1 MIKKRL
7 IQLSGDSMKHVI
19 RNVLF
24 QWLGLCSNMILVFS
38 LAYLINGLF
47 SGGTEKMLP
56 LTLVILAAVAA
67 RMAFIKLASGESTLA
82 SKSIKRN
89 LREKIYEKLLRLGPS
104 YNDKVS
110 TAEVVQVTVEGVDQL
125 ETYFGAYLPQ
135 LFYSLLAPLTLFLV
149 LSFFSLKAAL
159 VLFICVPLIPVS
171 IVVVQKVAKKLLAKY
186 WGQYAKLGD
195 SFLENMQGL
204 TTLKIYQADAYK
216 QEEMNRESEHF
227 RRVTMKVLTMQLNS
241 IIVMDIVALGGAAAG
256 IIMALSEFQNGKLTL
271 FGVLSIL
278 LLAADFFLPM
288 RQLGSYFHIAMNGMA
303 ASDKIFRL
311 LDLEEKEKK
320 QGRIGAQ
327 FAFHAE
333 KLAYSYEDASAG
345 DSRKMVPDHI
355 SFDIQEKGLTAFV
368 GKSGCGKSTIASLL
382 CGRLG
387 GYEGTLTFGGT
398 EVSQIN
404 EEELMRGVTVVSMNS
419 YLFGGTVRENLLMA
433 KKNASEEELWKVL
446 ELVKLAD
453 FLRTQEGLDTKLMEA
468 ASNFS
473 GGQKQ
478 RLATARALLHDS
490 PVYIFDEAAS
500 NVDMESE
507 EQILQVIYGL
517 VKEKTIIMISHRLAS
532 TVCADRI
539 YVLKDGRIMGH
550 GTHEELLKSCETYEE
565 IWESQRELESCRKGA
580 EI

>member
-7 IQLSGDSMKHVI
+7 IELSGDSMKHVI
-19 RNVLF
+19 RNVLL

-47 SGGTEKMLP
+47 SDRTDRMIP
-56 LTLVILAAVAA
+56 LTLVILAAVAG
-67 RMAFIKLASGESTLA
+67 RISCIKLASGESTLA

-104 YNDKVS
+104 YNDRVS

-135 LFYSLLAPLTLFLV
+135 LFYSILAPLTLFIV
-149 LSFFSLKAAL
+149 LSFFSLKTAL

-171 IVVVQKVAKKLLAKY
+171 IVVVQKIAKKLLAKY

-204 TTLKIYQADAYK
+204 TTLKIYQADGYK

-227 RRVTMKVLTMQLNS
+227 RRVTMRVLTMQLNS

-256 IIMALSEFQNGKLTL
+256 IIVALSKFQKGELTL

-320 QGRIGAQ
+320 EGRIGSH
-327 FAFHAE
+327 FTFHAE
-333 KLAYSYEDASAG
+333 NLTYSYEGASEG
-345 DSRKMVPDHI
+345 DSRKKVPDNI
-355 SFDIQEKGLTAFV
+355 SFDIPEKGLTAFV

-382 CGRLG
+382 SGRIG
-387 GYEGTLTFGGT
+387 GYEGTLTLGDT
-398 EVSQIN
+398 EVSQID
-404 EEELMRGVTVVSMNS
+404 EEELMRGITVVSMNS
-419 YLFGGTVRENLLMA
+419 YLFGGTVRDNLLMA

-453 FLRTQEGLDTKLMEA
+453 FLRIQEGLDTKLMEA

-478 RLATARALLHDS
+478 RLAIARALLHDS

-507 EQILQVIYGL
+507 EQILQVIYEL
-517 VKEKTIIMISHRLAS
+517 AKERTIIMISHRLAS

-565 IWESQRELESCRKGA
+565 IWESQRELESYRKGA
-580 EI
+580 DI